1 MSTLTGPVAPAAG
14 SEDRPTVLVA
24 DDFDDLR
31 SLIRLCLE
39 GRGWD
44 VREAADGAEALDSCR
59 QTPPDLI
66 LLDVNMPRLD
76 GWTVLAQLQ
85 ADAELRHIPVIMLTS
100 AEGPHSVVDGLERG
114 AHDFVGKPFAP
125 LELCA
130 RADAALRVKRLQD
143 ELLRRNRVLNE
154 VSRTDALT
162 ELGNRRHM
170 KERLGELG
178 SAARRHGE
186 PLAILMIDIDYFKEV
201 NDVFGHAAGDVVL
214 QEVARRVKSALR
226 REDIAA
232 RWGGDELIVVLPFT
246 DLPSA
251 HAVGERI
258 RLAVRSEPIAF
269 AGTGEGPGDSTCV
282 TVSVGCAAG
291 FGDPDDLVR
300 EADEALYAAKRAGR
314 NTVRS

>member
-1 MSTLTGPVAPAAG
+1 MSTLAG
-14 SEDRPTVLVA
+14 STAATAGPHDRPSVLVA

-31 SLIRLCLE
+31 SLVRLCLE

-44 VREAADGAEALDSCR
+44 VREASDGAEALDACR
-59 QTPPDLI
+59 HAPPDLI

-100 AEGPHSVVDGLERG
+100 AEGPHSVADGLERG

-143 ELLRRNRVLNE
+143 ELFRRNQVLNE

-162 ELGNRRHM
+162 ELGNRWHM

-186 PLAILMIDIDYFKEV
+186 SLAVLMIDIDHFKAV

-214 QEVARRVKSALR
+214 QEVARRVKTALR

-258 RLAVRSEPIAF
+258 RLAVRSEPITF
-269 AGTGEGPGDSTCV
+269 APFGQDDSTPV

-291 FGDPDDLVR
+291 IGETDDLVR
-300 EADEALYAAKRAGR
+300 AADEALYAAKRAGR
-314 NTVRS
+314 DTVRS